1 MRLLDRLDEVLWQH
15 WRPVFSQ
22 TRTFVRAKA
31 VLVGL
36 LSTYGRRTVSRA
48 LCAEGRAQVD
58 WAADYRAFSRSPW
71 KVDELF
77 AGVVAATLP
86 HLPEEGF
93 ITALMDDTSLRKRSR
108 VIKAARWLR
117 DPLSPPFH
125 VNLKYGLRC
134 LHVALALPLYESG
147 HSARAISVNF
157 ELAPSAKKPGRRA
170 TTDEVA
176 AYRSVKDTMSLPN
189 KGVEALARLRT
200 TLDRQGAA
208 TRQLLGVVD
217 GSYTNRRVLRNLPDR
232 VDLLGRTRKD
242 LVLFNPG
249 PPCGRRIYG
258 DRLPTPEEIRTD
270 PNRPYQVTT
279 CHYGGEWRTVRF
291 KELSHV
297 LWRTGGGRRPLRLLV
312 LAPTPYHGP
321 GRAGRKLYRDPAYLI
336 TTDLTSPPQALIQ
349 AYLNRW
355 QIEVLHRDLKSGL
368 GLGQAQVW
376 SDDSVARLHSAVVA
390 AFAMLTLAAL
400 ETYGAS
406 RTADFPPL
414 PIWRRHKPQL
424 RAAQADLITLLRND
438 LAIHGPLRSPP
449 RPRDDTLPPGPTWVL
464 PPRETYALA

>member
-1 MRLLDRLDEVLWQH
+1 MLLDRLDQVLWQH
-15 WRPVFSQ
+15 WRPVFPQ
-22 TRTFVRAKA
+22 ERTFVRAEA

-36 LSTYGRRTVSRA
+36 LSAYGRRTVSRA

-71 KVDELF
+71 KADELF
-77 AGVVAATLP
+77 SGVLATALP
-86 HLPEEGF
+86 HLPTTGF
-93 ITALMDDTSLRKRSR
+93 VTALMDDTSLRKRSR

-147 HSARAISVNF
+147 HGARAISIDF
-157 ELAPSAKKPGRRA
+157 ELTPSAKRPGRHATRA
-170 TTDEVA
+170 EVE
-176 AYRSVKDTMSLPN
+176 AYHRVKDAMSLPM
-189 KGVEALARLRT
+189 KGVEALTRLRARL
-200 TLDRQGAA
+200 DAHGAA

-217 GSYTNRRVLRNLPDR
+217 GSYTNRRVLRNLPTR

-242 LVLFNPG
+242 IVLFDPAPPG
-249 PPCGRRIYG
+249 GRRIYG
-258 DRLPTPEEIRTD
+258 DRLPTPEAIRMD
-270 PNRPYQVTT
+270 PNRPYQSVA
-279 CHYGGEWRTVRF
+279 CHYGGDWRTVRF

-321 GRAGRKLYRDPAYLI
+321 GRAGRMLYRDPAYLI
-336 TTDLTSPPQALIQ
+336 TTDLTSPAQALIQ

-376 SDDSVARLHSAVVA
+376 SDDAVPRLHSAVVA
-390 AFAMLTLAAL
+390 SFAMLTLAAL
-400 ETYGAS
+400 DTYGPS
-406 RTADFPPL
+406 RATDFPPL
-414 PIWRRHKPQL
+414 PLWRRHKPQL
-424 RAAQADLITLLRND
+424 RASQADLVTLLRND
-438 LAIHGPLRSPP
+438 LAICGPLRAPP
-449 RPRDDTLPPGPTWVL
+449 VPRADTLPSDPHWAL
-464 PPRETYALA
+464 PARETYALA